1 MAEADPIA
9 IEVAFAEAR
18 NRLIRASQETEL
30 TLLARGLLARALELS
45 VQGVFVA
52 WGFPVSAEKVQRYF
66 AAGLAPYLHPDVA
79 VFIQSVWE
87 NEDNSYP
94 VSDPKPHIAAC
105 TGIADQLEALA
116 GAPSPAGWSSP
127 RQDQSSIGW
136 AGLSLA
142 DQQLLTRVRQSVQAI
157 CREARVLL
165 FGSRATGLASPKG
178 DYDVLVIGPDDT
190 TQETRALI
198 MGDVHRVVMEAGGVP
213 DQHFV
218 TLSIWQ
224 DPGPGS
230 RTLVEQAKNYGIE
243 VPAP

>member
-1 MAEADPIA
+1 MTEADPIP
-9 IEVAFAEAR
+9 IQLAFAEAR
-18 NRLIRASQETEL
+18 NRLIVASRETEL
-30 TLLARGLLARALELS
+30 TSLARGLLARALEFS

-52 WGFPVSAEKVQRYF
+52 WGFPVSAQKVQRYF
-66 AAGLAPYLHPDVA
+66 AADLAPYLHPDVA

-94 VSDPKPHIAAC
+94 VPDPRPHIAAC
-105 TGIADQLEALA
+105 TDIADQLEALA
-116 GAPSPAGWSSP
+116 GAPPPAGWSSP
-127 RQDQSSIGW
+127 RQDQSSIRW

-142 DQQLLTRVRQSVQAI
+142 DQQLLTRVRQGVQAI
-157 CREARVLL
+157 CGEARVLL
-165 FGSRATGLASPKG
+165 FGSRATGLAGPEG

-198 MGDVHRVVMEAGGVP
+198 MGDVRRVVMEAGGVP

-230 RTLVEQAKNYGIE
+230 WTPVTAKKYGIE

>member
-1 MAEADPIA
+1 MTEADPIP
-9 IEVAFAEAR
+9 IELAFAEAR
-18 NRLIRASQETEL
+18 NRLIVASRETEL
-30 TLLARGLLARALELS
+30 TPLARGLLARALEFS

-52 WGFPVSAEKVQRYF
+52 WGFPVSAQKVQRYF
-66 AAGLAPYLHPDVA
+66 DDDMAPYLHPAVA
-79 VFIQSVWE
+79 VFIQSMWE

-94 VSDPKPHIAAC
+94 VPDLRTLIAAC
-105 TGIADQLEALA
+105 TAIADHLEALA
-116 GAPSPAGWSSP
+116 GAPPPAGWSP
-127 RQDQSSIGW
+127 RQVRSSIGW

-157 CREARVLL
+157 CGEARVLL
-165 FGSRATGLASPKG
+165 FGSRATGLASPGG

-198 MGDVHRVVMEAGGVP
+198 MGDVRRVVMEAGGVP

-218 TLSIWQ
+218 TLSIWE

-230 RTLVEQAKNYGIE
+230 RTPVEQAKKYGIE